1 MRDMLISYQA
11 KPERTDE
18 NRQLIEA
25 VFAELSRAQPKNL
38 RYAALEL
45 EAGNFVHLVS
55 RPDDLDANPLRRMAA
70 FEAFTANAGERQL
83 IKATQQM
90 MRVVGNYRMLS
101 GDD

>member
-1 MRDMLISYQA
+1 MRDMFISYQA

-25 VFAELSRAQPKNL
+25 VFAELARAQPENL

-45 EAGNFVHLVS
+45 DAGAFVHLVS
-55 RPDDLDANPLRRMAA
+55 RSDDPDANPLRKIAA
-70 FEAFTANAGERQL
+70 FQAFTANAGDRQL
-83 IKATQQM
+83 VKATQQM

-101 GDD
+101 DGD